1 MGVGS
6 ASERSILYFLPILK
20 YAYRFQASNIVR
32 DEQKNQFIRELM
44 DQYELDIED
53 EHEFTSGV
61 RRGD

>member
-1 MGVGS
+1 M
-6 ASERSILYFLPILK
+6 
-20 YAYRFQASNIVR
+20 R

-61 RRGD
+61 LSEISFVKS